1 MKFFINE
8 KQRKQTG
15 GSCYFEFQKGQ
26 HNAHYKDVFWKEDSL
41 LLHMD
46 LMDSLELFRIIPDF
60 DYYGVTIIDKEKW
73 EVIKSNAQSESG
85 ILNELITELK
95 SWVDENF
102 NEFSYFVIC
111 GI

>member
-1 MKFFINE
+1 MSI
-8 KQRKQTG
+8 
-15 GSCYFEFQKGQ
+15 
-26 HNAHYKDVFWKEDSL
+26 
-41 LLHMD
+41 
-46 LMDSLELFRIIPDF
+46 
-60 DYYGVTIIDKEKW
+60 IIDKEKW
-73 EVIKSNAQSESG
+73 EVIQSNAQSESG

>member
-1 MKFFINE
+1 M
-8 KQRKQTG
+8 
-15 GSCYFEFQKGQ
+15 
-26 HNAHYKDVFWKEDSL
+26 

-73 EVIKSNAQSESG
+73 EVIQSNAQSESG